1 MLNIDINRLTDIC
14 LEYQQSRFY
23 VSRIPE
29 DFLSIAKKRFSIPK
43 DDRIIAF
50 LSCNLFGSGK
60 YGVYFTSSGLY
71 WKNWLLG
78 KGNMKW
84 DKLNEVQQIEI
95 NKDAYLSFDAQKSF
109 NINGSDYPPL
119 LFKELLITLRSS
131 FHNPKQNDIHPVIK
145 IDEIK
150 SICTLFEKYD
160 ELLETDNGLFVDTHI
175 SDKKLKKI
183 LERYI
188 ISKEEKIIAFLDT
201 SVLGN
206 LSKGSDGVL
215 ICQSGIY
222 FRETFVHLY
231 FPWHV
236 FRTIP
241 ITLIST
247 ELEIGKGNI
256 FHLQHARMSGQDI
269 LLFIKNLKQHINAL
283 YEENK
288 CLSNI

>member
-23 VSRIPE
+23 VGRIPD

-43 DDRIIAF
+43 DD
-50 LSCNLFGSGK
+50 
-60 YGVYFTSSGLY
+60 
-71 WKNWLLG
+71 
-78 KGNMKW
+78 
-84 DKLNEVQQIEI
+84 Q
-95 NKDAYLSFDAQKSF
+95 
-109 NINGSDYPPL
+109 
-119 LFKELLITLRSS
+119 
-131 FHNPKQNDIHPVIK
+131 
-145 IDEIK
+145 
-150 SICTLFEKYD
+150 
-160 ELLETDNGLFVDTHI
+160 
-175 SDKKLKKI
+175 
-183 LERYI
+183 
-188 ISKEEKIIAFLDT
+188 IIAFLDT

-236 FRTIP
+236 FRNIP
-241 ITLIST
+241 ITLVSN

-256 FHLQHARMSGQDI
+256 FHLQHARMPSQEI
-269 LLFIKNLKQHINAL
+269 LLFIKNLKQHVNSL

-288 CLSNI
+288 GSIAKFFYT